1 MPRVS
6 VFRSICNYLALSVS
20 RMAHRFS
27 PSQSYVTPPELR
39 SFIDVPPD
47 NDFPIQNLPYGA
59 FTPPSAST
67 PRIGVA
73 IGDFVLDLSVL
84 ADAGLLGDEARAQA
98 YFSDPVLNRF
108 MERGR
113 SVWTSTRQRITE
125 LLRAD
130 SPTLRD
136 NAELRARAF
145 HRRDS
150 VTLSM
155 PIRVGGYTDFYSSID
170 HARNVGAL
178 FRGPENA
185 LNPNWRHIPIA
196 YDGRA
201 GSIVLSGTDLH
212 RPLGQTRPSD
222 DAPPVFGA
230 SKALDFEL
238 EVAFVV
244 GAPTKLGDSIPCSRV
259 DDHVFG
265 VVLLND
271 WSARDI
277 QKWEY
282 QPLGPFL
289 GKNFGTSISPWVVT
303 LDALAPFGVEASAQ
317 EPQPL
322 EYLRSARRVFDINLE
337 VAIHTP
343 KMAPHEA
350 HVTTRSN
357 TKFLYWD
364 HQQQLAHHTVN
375 GCSVAAGDLYATGTI
390 SGPTPNSLGCLLE
403 ITKGGKEP
411 VVLPTGEER
420 RFLADGDT
428 VRMRG
433 WCQGAGFRVGFG
445 EVTGAILPAKGF

>member
-1 MPRVS
+1 
-6 VFRSICNYLALSVS
+6 
-20 RMAHRFS
+20 MAHS
-27 PSQSYVTPPELR
+27 STNPYTGVTPPHLR
-39 SFIDVPPD
+39 SFIDVRPD
-47 NDFPIQNLPYGA
+47 SDFPIQNLPYGS
-59 FTPPSAST
+59 FMPPNANT
-67 PRIGVA
+67 ARIGVA
-73 IGDFVLDLSVL
+73 IGDFVLDLSEI
-84 ADAGLLGDEARAQA
+84 AEAGLLGDEARAER
-98 YFSDPVLNRF
+98 YFSDAVLNRY

-113 SVWTSTRQRITE
+113 SVWRSTRQRITE
-125 LLRAD
+125 LLSKD
-130 SPTLRD
+130 CPTLRD
-136 NAELRARAF
+136 NADLCARALYPR
-145 HRRDS
+145 HS

-178 FRGPENA
+178 LRDPANA

-201 GSIVLSGTDLH
+201 GSIVLSGTNLH
-212 RPLGQTRPSD
+212 RPHGQTRPSE
-222 DAPPVFGA
+222 DAPPVFGP

-238 EVAFVV
+238 ELAFVV
-244 GAPTKLGDSIPCSRV
+244 GVGSELGESISCDKV

-303 LDALAPFGVEASAQ
+303 LDALAPFTVEAQPQ

-322 EYLRSARRVFDINLE
+322 EYLRSGRRVFDMQLQ
-337 VAIHTP
+337 VAIRTA
-343 KMAPHEA
+343 KMGPGEEY
-350 HVTTRSN
+350 VTTTSN
-357 TKFLYWD
+357 AKFLYWD
-364 HQQQLAHHTVN
+364 NTQQLAHHTVN
-375 GCSVAAGDLYATGTI
+375 GCPVFAGDLYATGTI
-390 SGPTPNSLGCLLE
+390 SGPTPDSLGCLLE

-411 VVLPTGEER
+411 VKLPTGEER
-420 RFLADGDT
+420 RYLADGDS

-433 WCQGAGFRVGFG
+433 WCEGDGYRVGFG
-445 EVTGAILPAKGF
+445 EVVGTILPAKKS

>member
-1 MPRVS
+1 MTAPRTYSTVGL
-6 VFRSICNYLALSVS
+6 V
-20 RMAHRFS
+20 
-27 PSQSYVTPPELR
+27 PPNLR
-39 SFIDVPPD
+39 SFIEVAPEG
-47 NDFPIQNLPYGA
+47 DFPIQNLPYGA
-59 FTPPSAST
+59 FIPAGHST
-67 PRIGVA
+67 SRIGVA

-84 ADAGLLGDEARAQA
+84 AKEGLLGEEARAHG
-98 YFSDPVLNRF
+98 YFSDSVLNRF

-113 SVWTSTRQRITE
+113 SVWSSTRQQIAE
-125 LLRAD
+125 LLRSD
-130 SPTLRD
+130 CPTLRD
-136 NAELRARAF
+136 NAELRTRAL

-170 HARNVGAL
+170 HARNVGSL

-201 GSIVLSGTDLH
+201 GSIVVSGTNIH

-244 GAPTKLGDSIPCSRV
+244 GAGTSLGESIPCSKV
-259 DDHVFG
+259 DEHVFG
-265 VVLLND
+265 AVLLND

-303 LDALAPFGVEASAQ
+303 LDALAPFSVEAPIQ
-317 EPQPL
+317 DPKPL
-322 EYLRSARRVFDINLE
+322 EYLRSERRVFDIQLE
-337 VAIHTP
+337 VAVRTP
-343 KMAPHEA
+343 TMAAHEH

-364 HQQQLAHHTVN
+364 HQQQLAHHTIN
-375 GCSVAAGDLYATGTI
+375 GCPVATGDLYATGTI
-390 SGPTPNSLGCLLE
+390 SGPTPDSLGCLLE

-411 VVLPTGEER
+411 VVLSSGEER
-420 RFLADGDT
+420 RFLADGDS

-433 WCQGAGFRVGFG
+433 WCQGTGFRVGFG
-445 EVTGAILPAKGF
+445 EVSGAIIASSVSG

>member
-1 MPRVS
+1 MLPFLGLRVS
-6 VFRSICNYLALSVS
+6 DLARSNSLMTQQSSQL
-20 RMAHRFS
+20 
-27 PSQSYVTPPELR
+27 QSYITPPGLR
-39 SFIDVPPD
+39 SFIDVAPD
-47 NDFPIQNLPYGA
+47 SDFPIQNLPYGA
-59 FTPPSAST
+59 FTPAAAST
-67 PRIGVA
+67 ACIGVA

-84 ADAGLLGDEARAQA
+84 AEAGLLGDEARAQS

-125 LLRAD
+125 LLRSD
-130 SPTLRD
+130 CTTLRD
-136 NAELRARAF
+136 NAELRTRAF
-145 HRRDS
+145 HRRDAVAIS
-150 VTLSM
+150 I
-155 PIRVGGYTDFYSSID
+155 PIRVGGYTDFYSSVD

-201 GSIVLSGTDLH
+201 GSIVVSGTDLH

-230 SKALDFEL
+230 SKSLDFEL

-244 GAPTKLGDSIPCSRV
+244 GTPTKLGESIPCSQV
-259 DDHVFG
+259 DEHVFG

-303 LDALAPFGVEASAQ
+303 LDALSPFSVDAHPQ
-317 EPQPL
+317 NPQPL
-322 EYLRSARRVFDINLE
+322 EYLRSARRVFDIQLE
-337 VAIHTP
+337 VAIRTA

-350 HVTTRSN
+350 HVTTHSN

-375 GCSVAAGDLYATGTI
+375 GCPVGAGDLYATGTI
-390 SGPTPNSLGCLLE
+390 SGPTPDSLGCLLE

-420 RFLADGDT
+420 RFLADGD
-428 VRMRG
+428 VVCMRG

-445 EVTGAILPAKGF
+445 EVTGAILPARTC